1 MSLFKKGVK
10 EEGNAPVATVKR
22 RKWKKKTVVLM
33 VAALAAVI
41 AVGILCWKLFFA
53 QEERQIRTGETT
65 FGALSATIEGTGVT
79 LPNDSVTY
87 TTASSSEI
95 LEVCVS
101 AGDTVKEGDLLYRQ
115 DDSEIDEEID
125 EYKDEI
131 GENED
136 SLMDYYDQ
144 LEELYEEMGNLTVT
158 APVTG
163 HLLEVKAEEGDTVR
177 VGDTLA
183 VLVDDAAMTLKQY
196 FSYAYED
203 QVYVGIEAMVSI
215 PGLMLNKTGTV
226 TEIHKVER
234 ITAEGTKCF
243 AVTVEVANP
252 GALTEGMEAGGYL
265 LADDGGK
272 LYPAIEGTLEYAAA
286 ETITA
291 KASGEI
297 TSCPVQAYQRVT
309 TGERLFV
316 IDGDSYETQ
325 LKNLNTQISR
335 AEEKIATLN
344 ERIAEAE
351 EKRENFAVRSEIDGT
366 VIMVSVREGTTTQ
379 AGRTAVMIYNLD
391 LMSITVNIDELDIEY
406 VTAGMDVT
414 IVRSGAESDQ
424 VWTGTVSEVSLEAS
438 NSGGVST
445 FPVTIDIPSGGELS
459 AGVSVSYYIRTGDSE
474 EGVLAPVAAVQYTDE
489 GTCLFVQADSRPENA
504 IDLES
509 ADLPEGFY
517 AVPVETGTSNAQY
530 TRILSGAEEGM
541 TLFLGYVQKAPGG
554 GNTTSQGSGADSE
567 FPQMG
572 QMPDFSGGQMP
583 NFSGGNM
590 PSFGG
595 SGGGMSGMGGGGG
608 MGPRG

>member
-144 LEELYEEMGNLTVT
+144 LEDLYEEMGSLTVT
-158 APVTG
+158 APVAG

-203 QVYVGIEAMVSI
+203 QVYVGMEAMVSI

-272 LYPAIEGTLEYAAA
+272 LYPAIKGTLEYAAA

-309 TGERLFV
+309 AGERLFV

-414 IVRSGAESDQ
+414 IVRSGAESNQ

-445 FPVTIDIPSGGELS
+445 FPVTIDIPSEGELS

-489 GTCLFVQADSRPENA
+489 GTCLFIRADSRPENA

-541 TLFLGYVQKAPGG
+541 TLFLGYVQRAPGG
-554 GNTTSQGSGADSE
+554 GNTTSQGSGANSE

-572 QMPDFSGGQMP
+572 LTDFSGGQMP
-583 NFSGGNM
+583 NFGGGNM

-595 SGGGMSGMGGGGG
+595 SGGGMPGMGGGG

>member
-1 MSLFKKGVK
+1 MSLFKKGVT
-10 EEGNAPVATVKR
+10 EEGNAPVSTAKR

-33 VAALAAVI
+33 VVALAAVI
-41 AVGILCWKLFFA
+41 AVSILCWKLFFA

-136 SLMDYYDQ
+136 SLIDYYDQ
-144 LEELYEEMGNLTVT
+144 LEDLYEEMGSLTVT
-158 APVTG
+158 APVAG

-177 VGDTLA
+177 VGDILA

-203 QVYVGIEAMVSI
+203 QVYVGMEAMVSI

-234 ITAEGTKCF
+234 ITTEGTKCF
-243 AVTVEVANP
+243 AVTIEVDNP

-265 LADDGGK
+265 LAGDGSK
-272 LYPAIEGTLEYAAA
+272 LYPAIGGTLEYAATK
-286 ETITA
+286 TITA
-291 KASGEI
+291 QASGEI

-309 TGERLFV
+309 AGERLFV
-316 IDGDSYETQ
+316 IAGDSYETQ

-351 EKRENFAVRSEIDGT
+351 EKRENYAVRSEIDGT

-391 LMSITVNIDELDIEY
+391 SMSITVNIDELDIEY

-445 FPVTIDIPSGGELS
+445 FPVTIDIPSEGELS

-489 GTCLFVQADSRPENA
+489 GTCLFIRADSRPENA
-504 IDLES
+504 IDLKS
-509 ADLPEGFY
+509 SDLPEGFY
-517 AVPVETGTSNAQY
+517 AVPVETGTSNARY

-541 TLFLGYVQKAPGG
+541 TLFLGYVQRAPGG
-554 GNTTSQGSGADSE
+554 GNTTSQGSGANSE

-572 QMPDFSGGQMP
+572 LPDFSGGQMP
-583 NFSGGNM
+583 NFGGGNM

-595 SGGGMSGMGGGGG
+595 SGGGMPGMGGGGG

>member
-1 MSLFKKGVK
+1 MSLFKKGVT
-10 EEGNAPVATVKR
+10 EEGNAPVTTAKR

-33 VAALAAVI
+33 VVALAAVI

-136 SLMDYYDQ
+136 NLMDYYDQ

-163 HLLEVKAEEGDTVR
+163 HLLEIKAEEGDTVR

-203 QVYVGIEAMVSI
+203 QVYVGMEAMVSI

-226 TEIHKVER
+226 TEIYKVER

-265 LADDGGK
+265 LADNGGK
-272 LYPAIEGTLEYAAA
+272 LYPAIGGTLEYAATK
-286 ETITA
+286 TITA
-291 KASGEI
+291 QASGEI

-309 TGERLFV
+309 AGEQLFV
-316 IDGDSYETQ
+316 IAGESYETQ

-335 AEEKIATLN
+335 AEEKLATLN

-351 EKRENFAVRSEIDGT
+351 EKRENYAVRSEIDGT

-391 LMSITVNIDELDIEY
+391 SMSITVNIDELDIEY

-414 IVRSGAESDQ
+414 IVRSGAESNQ
-424 VWTGTVSEVSLEAS
+424 VWTGTVSQVSLEAS

-445 FPVTIDIPSGGELS
+445 FPVTIDIPSEGELS
-459 AGVSVSYYIRTGDSE
+459 AGISVSYYIRTGDSE

-489 GTCLFVQADSRPENA
+489 GTCLFIRADSRPENA
-504 IDLES
+504 IDLKS

-517 AVPVETGTSNAQY
+517 AVPVETGTSNARY

-541 TLFLGYVQKAPGG
+541 TLFLGYVQRAPGG
-554 GNTTSQGSGADSE
+554 GNTTSQGSGANSE

-583 NFSGGNM
+583 NFGGGNM

-595 SGGGMSGMGGGGG
+595 SGGGMPGMGGGGG